1 MKQDQQ
7 NKSIYENLAMQAALR
22 LYLPHG
28 DTGRCIPLT
37 DSVSLDRPEAEPI
50 CLRLGNFKELF
61 KKGKKK

>member
-1 MKQDQQ
+1 
-7 NKSIYENLAMQAALR
+7 MQAALR

-37 DSVSLDRPEAEPI
+37 DSVSLDKPEAEPI